1 MNQRSRFPPGIGE
14 EHGSN
19 MGGNHNPDNNFY
31 GRNPNHKYNQQLQ
44 PQYQYAQRN
53 QQPYYQQNQSNQPR
67 HQYRQNQSYQPQS
80 HLQRNQSH
88 QQQSQFHQNQ
98 LNQQQQWM
106 RRNSNQIASGSGVE
120 MVKATPQISTID
132 SR

>member
-14 EHGSN
+14 ERGSN
-19 MGGNHNPDNNFY
+19 MGANQNPDNNFY
-31 GRNPNHKYNQQLQ
+31 GRNPNHNYNQQLQ

-53 QQPYYQQNQSNQPR
+53 QQPSYQ
-67 HQYRQNQSYQPQS
+67 QNQSYQPQS

-88 QQQSQFHQNQ
+88 QQHSQFHQNQ

-106 RRNSNQIASGSGVE
+106 RRNSNQIASGSGLE
-120 MVKATPQISTID
+120 MVKPTPQTSTID